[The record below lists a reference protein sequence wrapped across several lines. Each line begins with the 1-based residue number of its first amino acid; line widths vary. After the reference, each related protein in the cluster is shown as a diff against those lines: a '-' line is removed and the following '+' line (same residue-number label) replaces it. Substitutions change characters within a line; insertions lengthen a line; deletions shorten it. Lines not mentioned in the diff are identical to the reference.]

1 MLIIKTVF
9 VIGFKKI
16 ILMLFLI
23 KKYFMIRNYQLGN
36 MELTQ
41 GWQQAGER
49 KQKLDASDR
58 NTANMHKKSGKLE
71 NVKQKNIKRLLGTLI
86 GS

>member
-41 GWQQAGER
+41 GWQQVQQAAER
-49 KQKLDASDR
+49 KQKVDASDQ
-58 NTANMHKKSGKLE
+58 NIANMHRNSRKPEAKK
-71 NVKQKNIKRLLGTLI
+71 
-86 GS
+86 